1 MNEARCPLVRE
12 IEEAAASCPH
22 GPGTH
27 PTAAQV
33 DAYFITVDNVFWP
46 RLRAALEASTEMERA
61 LAALRDAVVE
71 QNRLGATWH
80 PEVFGKMMSALG
92 GANDA
97 LARYRAAT
105 RGEQNAVG

>member
-1 MNEARCPLVRE
+1 MTTARCPLVRA

-33 DAYFITVDNVFWP
+33 DAYFIVVDNVFYD
-46 RLRAALEASTEMERA
+46 RIRAALEAAEEMAE
-61 LAALRDAVVE
+61 
-71 QNRLGATWH
+71 W
-80 PEVFGKMMSALG
+80 MSDPGCEHGNVAECRPC
-92 GANDA
+92 AI

-105 RGEQNAVG
+105 RKQ